1 MVLKDPGSSNP
12 DTNDHGRQTAL
23 KLRLGEKNEPVK
35 VGIGIKRDRHSGAIR
50 PDRLARNCRQKGQ
63 QENRSDN

>member
-23 KLRLGEKNEPVK
+23 KLRLGEKNEPGK
-35 VGIGIKRDRHSGAIR
+35 VGIGIKRDR
-50 PDRLARNCRQKGQ
+50 LAWNYRQKGQ
-63 QENRSDN
+63 QDNRSDN